1 MANVV
6 GKRYRC
12 TKCGSEFIVTK
23 GGGGTVQCCS
33 QPMEQKKQLLEFLS
47 KETRNM
53 ANQLGKR
60 YRCAKC
66 GTEVLCTK
74 AGTGDIICCGEPMK
88 TQEAKPI
95 PSSD

>member
-1 MANVV
+1 
-6 GKRYRC
+6 
-12 TKCGSEFIVTK
+12 
-23 GGGGTVQCCS
+23 
-33 QPMEQKKQLLEFLS
+33 
-47 KETRNM
+47 M

-66 GTEVLCTK
+66 GTEILCTK
-74 AGTGDIICCGEPMK
+74 AGTGEVVCCGENMK

>member
-1 MANVV
+1 MQWGRDIAVLNVAQSSSLPKV
-6 GKRYRC
+6 VAGLSSVAASRWNLRNSYFEIKL
-12 TKCGSEFIVTK
+12 
-23 GGGGTVQCCS
+23 GGELGV
-33 QPMEQKKQLLEFLS
+33 
-47 KETRNM
+47 

-74 AGTGDIICCGEPMK
+74 AGTGEVICCGEPMK

>member
-12 TKCGSEFIVTK
+12 TKCG
-23 GGGGTVQCCS
+23 
-33 QPMEQKKQLLEFLS
+33 
-47 KETRNM
+47 
-53 ANQLGKR
+53 A
-60 YRCAKC
+60 
-66 GTEVLCTK
+66 EVIITK
-74 AGTGDIICCGEPMK
+74 AGVGKMECCGEEMK

>member
-1 MANVV
+1 V
-6 GKRYRC
+6 
-12 TKCGSEFIVTK
+12 
-23 GGGGTVQCCS
+23 
-33 QPMEQKKQLLEFLS
+33 
-47 KETRNM
+47 

-74 AGTGDIICCGEPMK
+74 AGTGEAECCGEPMK

>member
-1 MANVV
+1 V
-6 GKRYRC
+6 
-12 TKCGSEFIVTK
+12 
-23 GGGGTVQCCS
+23 
-33 QPMEQKKQLLEFLS
+33 
-47 KETRNM
+47 

-60 YRCAKC
+60 YKCAKC

-74 AGTGDIICCGEPMK
+74 AASGEIVCCDEPMK

>member
-12 TKCGSEFIVTK
+12 DKCSSEFIVTK
-23 GGGGTVQCCS
+23 GGNGTLVCCG
-33 QPMEQKKQLLEFLS
+33 QPMELKKQLIDIARRHL
-47 KETRNM
+47 NV
-53 ANQLGKR
+53 ANSLGKR
-60 YRCAKC
+60 YRCAIC

-74 AGTGDIICCGEPMK
+74 AGGGEIICCGQAMK